1 MIGGSGED
9 SGIKKSNVVNRRMFI
24 FAAAKAVVFFG
35 IVGRLFSLQI
45 SENKK
50 YLTLS
55 DKNRLREARLP
66 PVRGEFEDYFGNRIA
81 KNLTVYQLHVVPE
94 QVEDFKTLI
103 VRLKD
108 ILNLSSSELEELIK
122 KKNKQKPWETLIVS
136 ENLTWDE
143 FSKINFYLHELSG
156 ARPVLTVGRNYPY
169 NETYTHV
176 LGYVSEASVE
186 DLISNEIIKERNVPG
201 LRVGKTGLEKALE
214 KELIGT
220 NGVQRFEVN
229 AYGKRINQID
239 FNEGEQGKRIK
250 LTIDTEIQKYTQ
262 ELLNEKAGSISVMDI
277 YTGEII
283 AMNSSPSF
291 DPNLFLYGIEKNK
304 WKEIKSNPLK
314 PLLNKTVS
322 GLYSPGSTIKPIVAL
337 SALENDVITTN
348 MKVNCRGHKHPL
360 ELYGMK
366 YHCWKKQGHG
376 YMSLKNAIKQSC
388 DTYFYEAARL
398 LGVDRLN
405 ETAKKFGLGGVVL
418 GEYFNEKKGVVP
430 STKWKKQAIGQNWY
444 LGETLINGIG
454 QGYIQTTPLQLCLM
468 TAQLANG
475 GHKIYPKIIF
485 DDQQESIESIKQKM
499 KFAAEKKDEDSNIF
513 STTEKLFNPKEK
525 NYKILYRN
533 KENVKFVLDAMFRS
547 TNEVYGTSFSSRIED
562 PKYQFAGKT
571 GTAQVKRI
579 TKEEREL
586 DLKTNQIPYKERDH
600 AWFVAFGPYKE
611 PRYAVSIL
619 VEHGGSGSATAAPIA
634 KKLFKFVID
643 RHELRE
649 KINKKNLASTDI

>member
-9 SGIKKSNVVNRRMFI
+9 TGIKKSNIVNRRMFI

-45 SENKK
+45 NENKK

-55 DKNRLREARLP
+55 DKNRLRESRLP

-108 ILNLSSSELEELIK
+108 ILNFSNSHLEELIK
-122 KKNKQKPWETLIVS
+122 KKNKQKPWETLIIS

-186 DLISNEIIKERNVPG
+186 DLVGNEIIKQRNVPG

-214 KELIGT
+214 NELIGT
-220 NGVQRFEVN
+220 NSVQRFEVN

-239 FNEGEQGKRIK
+239 FQEGEQGKRIK
-250 LTIDTEIQKYTQ
+250 LTIDTEIQKYTN
-262 ELLNEKAGSISVMDI
+262 ELLNEKAGSISIMDI

-304 WKEIKSNPLK
+304 WKEIQSNPLK

-348 MKVNCRGHKHPL
+348 MTVNCRGHKHPL

-513 STTEKLFNPKEK
+513 SATEKLFNPKEK
-525 NYKILYRN
+525 NYKALYRN

-579 TKEEREL
+579 TEEEREL
-586 DLKTNQIPYKERDH
+586 DLKTNQIPYKQRDH
-600 AWFVAFGPYKE
+600 AWYVAFGPYKD

-619 VEHGGSGSATAAPIA
+619 VEHGGSGSSTAAPIA
-634 KKLFKFVID
+634 KKLFKSIID

-649 KINKKNLASTDI
+649 EIRKKNLI